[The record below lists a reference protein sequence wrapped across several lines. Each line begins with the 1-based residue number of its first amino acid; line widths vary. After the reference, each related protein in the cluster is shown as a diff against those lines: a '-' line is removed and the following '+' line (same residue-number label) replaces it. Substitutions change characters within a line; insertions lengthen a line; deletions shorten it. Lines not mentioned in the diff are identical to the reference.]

1 MRIVIEIDPAPGGG
15 ETGAQTPA
23 AEPSAELLSR
33 ATALN
38 AQNAGPAPSLAAAP
52 TLAAAAPGPV
62 APAST
67 PSLVT
72 QADTPAA
79 GFEPAAEISALAPC
93 PSRVAHDGGAA
104 NAGPAPL

>member
-23 AEPSAELLSR
+23 AEPPAELLSR

-38 AQNAGPAPSLAAAP
+38 AQNAGPAPA
-52 TLAAAAPGPV
+52 LAAAAPGPV

-72 QADTPAA
+72 QADSPAA

-104 NAGPAPL
+104 NAGLAPL

>member
-23 AEPSAELLSR
+23 ADPSAELLSR

-38 AQNAGPAPSLAAAP
+38 AQNAGPAP
-52 TLAAAAPGPV
+52 TLAAAAPGPM

-72 QADTPAA
+72 QADGPAA